1 MSDKISTLSRIAL
14 EDSRYPFE
22 AYGFVQDALA
32 FACDIL
38 ELGAC
43 SEQDCGCEGQ
53 FEQPGGHERH
63 LTGQELCEAI
73 REFAI
78 NQYGY
83 MAKVVLNQ
91 WGIYTTSDFGEI
103 VYNMIDAGLMKKSPR
118 DRRSHFDNVY
128 DFEDVF
134 QENFVMSDASLCR
147 RAT

>member
-1 MSDKISTLSRIAL
+1 MCDEISAL
-14 EDSRYPFE
+14 NRLVREDPRYPIE
-22 AYGFVQDALA
+22 AYYFVRDALT

-73 REFAI
+73 REYAI
-78 NQYGY
+78 NQYGF
-83 MAKVVLNQ
+83 MAKIVLNQ
-91 WGIYTTSDFGEI
+91 WGIHSTSDFGDI
-103 VYNMIDAGLMKKSPR
+103 VYNMIDIGLMKKSPR

-128 DFEDVF
+128 DFDEVF
-134 QENFVMSDASLCR
+134 QENFVMSDASMCR
-147 RAT
+147 RVT